1 MNALLRTTLSV
12 AGLAIAAQAAAQV
25 TFYEREDFG
34 GRSFTAD
41 RRVHNFARFG
51 FNDRASSVVVERD
64 RWEVC
69 QDADFGGRC
78 VILRP
83 GNYPSLRAMGLD
95 DRISSVREVGR
106 NARVDD
112 SRYAPSASTAYH
124 RRHNERVYEVPV
136 TSVHAVVGP
145 PQQRCWLE
153 REQVVQ
159 ERGDASVPGAIAGA
173 VIGGVLGHQ
182 IGSGRGNDLAT
193 AGGAIGGA
201 VVGANI
207 GRNSEPQV
215 YSRDVER
222 CATARH
228 DGRVDYWDV
237 TYNFRGME
245 HRVQMTA
252 PPGPTIAVNA
262 QGEPRV

>member
-1 MNALLRTTLSV
+1 MV
-12 AGLAIAAQAAAQV
+12 
-25 TFYEREDFG
+25 
-34 GRSFTAD
+34 
-41 RRVHNFARFG
+41 RRH
-51 FNDRASSVVVERD
+51 

-69 QDADFGGRC
+69 EDAHFGGRC
-78 VILRP
+78 VVLRP
-83 GNYPSLRAMGLD
+83 GSYASLRAMGLEN
-95 DRISSVREVGR
+95 RVSSVRVIGQ
-106 NARVDD
+106 NARVDE
-112 SRYAPSASTAYH
+112 SRYAPAAVPAYDYD
-124 RRHNERVYEVPV
+124 RRADERVYEANV
-136 TSVHAVVGP
+136 TSVRAVVGP
-145 PQQRCWLE
+145 PQQRCWIE

-182 IGSGRGNDLAT
+182 IGGGRGKDLAT

-207 GRNSEPQV
+207 GRESGSPQT

-222 CATARH
+222 CATVPS

-237 TYNFRGME
+237 TYNFRGLE

-262 QGEPRV
+262 QGEPRG